1 MKIAELY
8 AFLEEKYPRELSC
21 SWDNDGMMLCPDP
34 EAETGRIL
42 ICLDATEYTL
52 NYAVAKGYKTVVT
65 HHPMLFRGPKSITP
79 GNAGGRRILKSL
91 SAGITVLSYH
101 TRLDAAEGGVN
112 DTLCRRLGYTASA
125 SFGDAEAPTLGRIF
139 ELPFAIP
146 ASMMAS
152 QICEKLGCPSVRL
165 NGDGGKM
172 VQRIAVCGGDGKDF
186 IFPATAAGA
195 DLFLTGDAGYNMALD
210 AAEEGLVTVE
220 AGHYHTEA
228 PVCHELAEVIRSF
241 TGERCAVLEYEPY
254 TSVIG

>member
-8 AFLEEKYPRELSC
+8 AFLEEKYPKTLSC

-34 EAETGRIL
+34 ETEIGRVL
-42 ICLDATEYTL
+42 VCLDATEYTL
-52 NYAVAKGYKTVVT
+52 CYAAEKGYKTVVT

-79 GNAGGRRILKSL
+79 GNAGGRRILKAL
-91 SAGITVLSYH
+91 SSGITVLSYH

-112 DTLCRRLGYTASA
+112 DTLCKRLGYAAQET
-125 SFGDAEAPTLGRIF
+125 FGDAEAPALGRIF

-146 ASMMAS
+146 AGLMAS
-152 QICEKLGCPSVRL
+152 QICEKLGCSSVRL
-165 NGDGGKM
+165 NGDSGKT

-186 IFPATAAGA
+186 VFPALAAGA

-228 PVCHELAEVIRSF
+228 PVCHELAEVIRGF

-254 TSVIG
+254 TSFIG